1 MAICLFPIFEQN
13 KRLALCDYNNKYGS
27 TMEESSKLNGIQHR
41 FISYFSM
48 LWSIIKRGRNGC
60 LDISS
65 FVEDEALER
74 SVDQRRSTLYHRRPV
89 RHTNKGIHKGCRNME
104 ERNHNEKEVAKR
116 LGTNGNGTKEVE
128 YKPLPSGLSNG
139 TQNATRKFEELE
151 IAKVSSFLT
160 LFGKDLNQQNNYI
173 LILKDIIFQN
183 NKCSQNPLVSKED

>member
-151 IAKVSSFLT
+151 VSIKMFKLDGTWASCSRLGCFPYIADCKGFLIP
-160 LFGKDLNQQNNYI
+160 DLI
-173 LILKDIIFQN
+173 WEG
-183 NKCSQNPLVSKED
+183 SQSTK